1 VDQDVQAGLKI
12 AAKDQQAGKDAMVE
26 RNQRRIGLGIC
37 LIAIAIML
45 AGLWLFIR
53 KIER

>member
-1 VDQDVQAGLKI
+1 
-12 AAKDQQAGKDAMVE
+12 MVE

-37 LIAIAIML
+37 LVAIGVML

-53 KIER
+53 KIES